1 MLRQQRMDSYY
12 RILRVAVRP
21 WYYPS
26 LSRSSWVPVAVRP
39 ILADRKARTTA
50 RPLSSNL
57 LLATLTPILVTLLLL
72 TPVSFVCAQWPQSP
86 RNSNPSNATS
96 TPLGG
101 PAVTLHQHSQDW
113 FDFQVRQGGLRARL
127 ALHFKERSLTFY
139 PERLPTARALEW
151 PLFVDMAPL
160 LRAGLQ
166 AAIPDAGKMPA
177 FSFSIRLVMYP
188 EMSYRVAYQSV
199 ATKKWDIA
207 GGRPRASFMNS
218 FVSKVANDSDT
229 YAELKTLFAA
239 LGYRIALVSLEKV
252 LVAQARDLPFH
263 AELLAQGIAPRAR
276 VPYDAILWF
285 KAQKSN

>member
-1 MLRQQRMDSYY
+1 MDSFG
-12 RILRVAVRP
+12 RVLSTAARVSNYFP
-21 WYYPS
+21 WDE
-26 LSRSSWVPVAVRP
+26 LSCSSCPIRP
-39 ILADRKARTTA
+39 ILADRRPRPTA
-50 RPLSSNL
+50 LPTSQKPFLT
-57 LLATLTPILVTLLLL
+57 ALTPILVTLLLL

-199 ATKKWDIA
+199 ATKKWDTA

-229 YAELKTLFAA
+229 YPELKNLFAA